1 MEEITP
7 RLKNSQTAASV
18 GRPAPLLASLIV
30 LVVSLPAIRN
40 ESVHYDDQL
49 YLGSPQASLGLT
61 PEGIRFAFATVDT
74 LYWHPLAWLS
84 HELDVS
90 LFGADAS
97 GHHFVSILI
106 HAATAALLCFVL
118 RRVGCGAAFAATG
131 SLLWA
136 LHPLRVE
143 SFAWIAERKDVLC
156 AFFVIA
162 TVAAYLRYAKG
173 QSRSRYAAWLLLGCL
188 ALMSKP
194 TAVTLP
200 VILLLLDFWP
210 LRRFGFPAS
219 PAVETSPAPAES
231 RPAQPGKAPRTT
243 AKRETLGKKQR
254 SKLAPKS
261 LPASPALQGRWFPL
275 IEKLPLVVASAAV
288 LYLTVS
294 GQRAN
299 GSTARLGYLS
309 FETRIANAV
318 AGYARYLGKI
328 VWPVDLA
335 CLYPYYLRQSPA
347 MVLLAAVLLG
357 GISIF
362 ALAQV
367 RRRPWLLMG
376 WLWFVFT
383 LLPNSGLI
391 QAGLQS
397 IADRF
402 TEIPM
407 IGLAIA
413 AACSGQDLLETHP
426 RWRRGMLWSAG
437 AVLAVF
443 ATLTVRQIG
452 FWHDSETLF
461 RHAIAVEDS
470 FTMRGN
476 LAETLEAKGRYRE
489 AEHQYRS
496 AIGLAPGRFEP
507 HSGLANLLLHSGRLD
522 EASQEASAAVALAP
536 ASLPAAQTLAMTSLR
551 KGDTADVL
559 RQLNRVAA
567 LGDNRSRIAIQLN
580 DAGASLASRGKPAE
594 AEPLF
599 RRSVE
604 LDPALVQAHRN
615 LVLVLEDQGRRDE
628 ARVALQR
635 AIQATGPQHE
645 YADLAQ
651 ELRVGVPPPVPPTT
665 RSPLAQ

>member
-1 MEEITP
+1 
-7 RLKNSQTAASV
+7 
-18 GRPAPLLASLIV
+18 V
-30 LVVSLPAIRN
+30 LFVSLPATRN

-49 YLGSPQASLGLT
+49 YLSAAQASHGLT
-61 PEGIRFAFATVDT
+61 PEGIQFAFATVDT

-84 HELDVS
+84 HEVDIS
-90 LFGADAS
+90 LFGASAS
-97 GHHFVSILI
+97 GHHFVSILF
-106 HAATAALLCFVL
+106 HAMTPALLCLVL
-118 RRVGCGAAFAATG
+118 RRVGCGAYIAAAS
-131 SLLWA
+131 SLFWA

-162 TVAAYLRYAKG
+162 TVAAYLRYARG
-173 QSRSRYAAWLLLGCL
+173 QSWPRYAAWLLLAFL

-210 LRRFGFPAS
+210 LRRLGFSAS

-231 RPAQPGKAPRTT
+231 RPAQPPGRAARTT
-243 AKRETLGKKQR
+243 AKRETLYKKQR

-261 LPASPALQGRWFPL
+261 LPTSPALQSRWFPL
-275 IEKLPLVVASAAV
+275 IEKLPLVVASAVV
-288 LYLTVS
+288 LCLTVS

-309 FETRIANAV
+309 FGTRMANAV
-318 AGYARYLGKI
+318 VGYARYLGKI

-335 CLYPYYLRQSPA
+335 CLYPYHLQQSPA
-347 MVLLAAVLLG
+347 MVLLAALLLV

-362 ALAQV
+362 AIAQV

-376 WLWFVFT
+376 WLWFVLA

-413 AACSGQDLLETHP
+413 GACSGQDLLETHP
-426 RWRRGMLWSAG
+426 RWRRGMMSSTA

-443 ATLTVRQIG
+443 AILTVRQIG

-461 RHAIAVEDS
+461 RHAVAVEDS

-476 LAETLEAKGRYRE
+476 LAETLEGKGRFSE
-489 AEHQYRS
+489 AEQQYRT
-496 AIGLAPGRFEP
+496 AVRLAPDRPEALT
-507 HSGLANLLLHSGRLD
+507 SLANLLLHSGRLD

-536 ASLPAAQTLAMTSLR
+536 GSLPAAQTLAKISLR
-551 KGDTADVL
+551 RGDTVDVL
-559 RQLNRVAA
+559 RQLDRAAA
-567 LGDNRSRIAIQLN
+567 LGGDRSKIAIQLN
-580 DAGASLASRGKPAE
+580 DAGASLASRSRPAQ
-594 AEPLF
+594 AEPLI
-599 RRSVE
+599 RRAVE

-615 LVLVLEDQGRRDE
+615 LILALQDQGRLGE
-628 ARVALQR
+628 ARAALQQ
-635 AIQATGPQHE
+635 AVQATGPQRE
-645 YADLAQ
+645 YADLAH
-651 ELRVGVPPPVPPTT
+651 ELRVVAPVRLVP
-665 RSPLAQ
+665 R